1 MRCRLSPTGLLGHNE
16 PEQWRHQFPA
26 HVPPARKAAADQA
39 QYLEVLRRMTPAE
52 KFAKV
57 CELTELMRECLRAGL
72 RQRFPELSEE
82 ELHQL
87 YLRRL
92 AKCHNQNY

>member
-1 MRCRLSPTGLLGHNE
+1 MS
-16 PEQWRHQFPA
+16 FPA
-26 HVPPARKAAADQA
+26 KPQPNHAR
-39 QYLEVLRRMTPAE
+39 YLEVLRRMTPAE

-57 CELTELMRECLRAGL
+57 CELTELMRDCLRAGL
-72 RQRFPELSEE
+72 RQRFPDLSEP

-87 YLRRL
+87 YLQQL